1 MKNILVLG
9 SSGMAGHVI
18 TLYLEQNP
26 HLNVTNLARQKR
38 INDGTVIM
46 DVGNLD
52 EFNRYLDENQ
62 FDVIIN
68 CIGVLNRSADQ
79 HKSTA
84 VLMNSYL
91 PHFLESR
98 YSDSDT
104 RIIHLSTDCVF
115 SGKSGG
121 YTEDSFRDGNSFYD
135 RTKAL
140 GEIINDKD
148 LTFRMSIIGPDMNPE
163 GIGLFN
169 WLMQSAGEVYG
180 YKNAIWNGITT
191 IELAKAVEAAVLTE
205 LTGLYHLVP
214 KENISKY
221 HLLNLCKKTFDR
233 RDIKIIQYEN
243 PPIDKSL
250 INTRTDFCFQVP
262 SYEEMIQNMRAWVHG
277 HKSLYSHYR

>member
-26 HLNVTNLARQKR
+26 HLNVTNLARQKK
-38 INDGTVIM
+38 INDSTVII

-52 EFNRYLDENQ
+52 EFNRYLDKNQ

-91 PHFLESR
+91 PHFLENK

-135 RTKAL
+135 RSKAL
-140 GEIINDKD
+140 GELNNDKD
-148 LTFRMSIIGPDMNPE
+148 LTFRMSIIGPDMDPE

-169 WLMQSAGEVYG
+169 WFMQSTGEIYG

-191 IELAKAVEAAVLTE
+191 IELAKAVEAAVFSE
-205 LTGLYHLVP
+205 LTGLYHLIP
-214 KENISKY
+214 KEKISKF

-233 RDIKIIQYEN
+233 KDIKIIQYEN

-262 SYEEMIQNMRAWVHG
+262 SYEEMIQNMRVWVHG
-277 HKSLYSHYR
+277 HKSLYSYYR